1 MVLDS
6 RSKLK
11 NADANSLKGKPAI
24 GKAQVI
30 SSAKLTSP
38 ASKTSGNPIGRWWEG
53 LGLRAKTAI
62 ISVAAISIP
71 LISLGTFTYF
81 YVGQNIANNTKDS
94 KGVRA
99 GGMANRTVV
108 FMKGRYAD
116 IQSVALFPNF
126 TTPKVQ
132 AITTFI
138 DQKVLLDNYIKA
150 NSFYDSIGLY
160 RLDGTLIVDGGSEPS
175 PENIF
180 KEDYFQEALKTDKP
194 VISQPQLLIA
204 TPKISPTRKIFIPL
218 VAPVKDVTTGKTIA
232 IIRSRMPASA
242 LENIYKDYIP
252 VGEQYYLIR
261 ANGNFFISLDTDLIG
276 GRIKDWFPDL
286 VTLFEKQKAG
296 AVRAIDP
303 LNLKPLFAGYAPL
316 PESEGLPNLQWGAM
330 VATDE
335 ANALQPLRQFLLIFV
350 GATSAVGILAV
361 LLAIAISRRATKPII
376 DATAAVLELGKGNL
390 DTRLEIRGRDEI
402 AQLGGNINS
411 MAGLLQDFI
420 QLQEFQAQRA
430 QMLAEV
436 SRSRGVDE
444 LDAPLSKILEVL
456 RKNIN
461 CDRLVVY
468 RFIYNT
474 QGIVVAE
481 ATAPYL
487 NLTSAKT
494 VGLSDPCI
502 PAATIEAYK
511 QGKVLLTHDV
521 MNAGFDPA
529 HVELMLKLQ
538 IKSNLVVP
546 ILRAGEVD
554 GLLIAHACEQKYEW
568 QANEIDLLK
577 DWAADLGPAL
587 GGLATIEQQQSIAAQ
602 ERLRSENL
610 QRELIGLLSD
620 VEGATQGDLTVR
632 AQITA
637 GEIGIVADFFN
648 AIVESLRDVVTQVKQ
663 ATAKVNSSVGDNDIA
678 IRGLADDA
686 TLQAQQLD
694 DALQS
699 VEKMTVS
706 IQDVARNAKQASDA
720 SSSAATTAELGSQA
734 IERSAE
740 SILQLRQ
747 TVAETAKKVK
757 RLGEAS
763 QQISKVVVLIDQIA
777 LKTNML
783 AVNASIEA
791 AKAGEEG
798 RGFAVVAE
806 EVGAL
811 AAQSATATKEIER
824 IVTTIQRETSE
835 VVEAMEAS
843 TEQVVVG
850 TQQVE
855 SARKSLGQIV
865 EVSRQ
870 VNELFQSISGA
881 TVSQVQTSQAVK
893 ALMQNLTT
901 MSQKSSQTSRDVS
914 EALQET
920 VSVASQ
926 LQASV
931 ETFKV
936 A

>member
-38 ASKTSGNPIGRWWEG
+38 ASKTSGNPMGRWWEG
-53 LGLRAKTAI
+53 LGLRTKTAI
-62 ISVAAISIP
+62 ISVAAISLP
-71 LISLGTFTYF
+71 LISLGTFTFF
-81 YVGQNIANNTKDS
+81 YVGQIIANDS
-94 KGVRA
+94 KESKAVRA
-99 GGMANRTVV
+99 GGMANRTAI
-108 FMKGRYAD
+108 FMKNRYNE
-116 IQSVALFPNF
+116 IETIALSPFFSN
-126 TTPKVQ
+126 PKVQ
-132 AITTFI
+132 AVTTLSDRKAF
-138 DQKVLLDNYIKA
+138 LDNYIKT
-150 NSFYDSIGLY
+150 NQVYDSIALY
-160 RLDGTLIVDGGSEPS
+160 RLDGTLIVDGGTEPS
-175 PENIF
+175 PPNAF
-180 KEDYFQEALKTDKP
+180 KRDYFQEVLKTDKP
-194 VISQPQLLIA
+194 VISQPEPSVV
-204 TPKISPTRKIFIPL
+204 TKKVSIF
-218 VAPVKDVTTGKTIA
+218 VAAPVKDVITGKTIA
-232 IIRSRMPASA
+232 VIRSRMPASS

-252 VGEQYYLIR
+252 AGEQYYLLGID
-261 ANGNFFISLDTDLIG
+261 GKFFISLEKELIG
-276 GRIKDWFPDL
+276 RDIKNVFPDL
-286 VTLFEKQKAG
+286 VEPFETRKSG
-296 AVRAIDP
+296 AFSGKDP
-303 LNLKPLFAGYAPL
+303 VNLKPLFIGYAPL
-316 PESEGLPNLQWGAM
+316 AQLEGLPDLKWEA
-330 VATDE
+330 VITKDE
-335 ANALQPLRQFLLIFV
+335 ALALQPLRQFLLIFV

-361 LLAIAISRRATKPII
+361 FLAIAISRQATKPIL
-376 DATAAVLELGKGNL
+376 DATAAVSELGKGNL
-390 DTRLEIRGRDEI
+390 DTRLQVQGQDEM
-402 AQLGGNINS
+402 AQLGLNINS
-411 MAGLLQDFI
+411 MAGQLQDF
-420 QLQEFQAQRA
+420 LQSQE
-430 QMLAEV
+430 
-436 SRSRGVDE
+436 SRTRQSQILLQISSMQG
-444 LDAPLSKILEVL
+444 LQTILEPLEQYLLEVRL
-456 RKNIN
+456 ELK
-461 CDRLVVY
+461 CDRVVVY
-468 RFIYNT
+468 RFNPDWSGDIT
-474 QGIVVAE
+474 AE
-481 ATAPYL
+481 GSVSDFV
-487 NLTSAKT
+487 SAKT
-494 VGLSDPCI
+494 EELGDSCI
-502 PAATIEAYK
+502 SQELIEAYK
-511 QGKVLLTHDV
+511 NGRSVATNDV
-521 MNAGFDPA
+521 FNAGFHPEHLA
-529 HVELMLKLQ
+529 LMKRLD

-546 ILRAGEVD
+546 IFLVGELY
-554 GLLIAHACEQKYEW
+554 GLLIAHHCANLHKW
-568 QANEIDLLK
+568 QEIEVELLNQR
-577 DWAADLGPAL
+577 AFSIGQSLSR
-587 GGLATIEQQQSIAAQ
+587 LASVERERIVAEQ
-602 ERLRSENL
+602 ERLRSETI

-632 AQITA
+632 AKITA

-648 AIVESLRDVVTQVKQ
+648 AIVESLREVVTQVKQ
-663 ATAKVNSSVGDNDIA
+663 ATAKVNTSVGDNDIA

-706 IQDVARNAKQASDA
+706 IQDVAKNAKQASDA
-720 SSSAATTAELGSQA
+720 SSSAANTAELGSQA

-843 TEQVVVG
+843 TEQVVAG

-855 SARKSLGQIV
+855 SARKSLAQIV
-865 EVSRQ
+865 QSSQ
-870 VNELFQSISGA
+870 KVNELFQSISGA

-893 ALMQNLTT
+893 ALMQNLAT
-901 MSQKSSQTSRDVS
+901 MSQKSSQTSRNVS
-914 EALQET
+914 EALQQT
-920 VSVASQ
+920 VDVASQ

-936 A
+936 DA